1 MILSYEDSSIWKD
14 VLNAMTDGLMIIEK
28 GGKILFVNRAM
39 ELLTG
44 FSSEELVGSRC
55 SKLEYDCCLR
65 VPDSDEATSCPLFKH
80 GELVDKYCSL
90 KCKDGTLLT
99 VVKNA
104 RVIGG
109 AASKSLCA
117 VEIQR
122 RITSADEGDHQVNH
136 LRSLLN
142 ERYGFQGIIGISPKM
157 KSLFDLMKKAA
168 GSDAPVII
176 YGESGTGK
184 ELVASAIYRL
194 GAKSKGPFIRVNCA
208 ALSESLLESELFG
221 HVKGAFTG
229 ADRTTKGRFEAA
241 HTGNIFLDEIG
252 DMPLSTQ
259 VKLLRVI
266 EKKEVERVGDYRPIP
281 IDVRVI
287 AATHRDLRSLIS
299 AGLFRDDLF
308 YRLNVI
314 PIVVP
319 PLRGRSGDFPL
330 LVSFFIREIC
340 ARTGKCIAGVDREAM
355 EALSAYSWPGNVR
368 ELINVIEY
376 AFVVCTKDIITL
388 DDLPELGSRH
398 RDQVATERDRH
409 AQNTEKDNL
418 IEALVAA
425 RGKRTAAA
433 RMLGVSRQTVWSRIK
448 KHGIDVPELLA
459 AREAGSMS

>member
-1 MILSYEDSSIWKD
+1 MTVSTENQLFWQDI
-14 VLNAMTDGLMIIEK
+14 LNAMTDGVMIVEK

-55 SKLEYDCCLR
+55 SKLEYDCCLK
-65 VPDSDEATSCPLFKH
+65 VPDADESTSCPLFNH

-90 KCKDGTLLT
+90 KRKDGTLLT

-104 RVIGG
+104 RMIGATG
-109 AASKSLCA
+109 SSLCA
-117 VEIQR
+117 VEIQHR
-122 RITSADEGDHQVNH
+122 VTASDEGDRQVNH

-157 KSLFDLMKKAA
+157 KSLFDLIKKAA
-168 GSDAPVII
+168 RSDAPVLI

-208 ALSESLLESELFG
+208 ALSQSLLESELFG

-241 HTGNIFLDEIG
+241 HAGNIFLDEIG
-252 DMPLSTQ
+252 DIPLSTQ

-266 EKKEVERVGDYRPIP
+266 EEKEVERVGDYRPIP

-287 AATHRDLRSLIS
+287 AATHRDLKGLI
-299 AGLFRDDLF
+299 AKGLFREDLF

-319 PLRGRSGDFPL
+319 PLRERAGDFPL

-340 ARTGKCIAGVDREAM
+340 ARTGKCIAGVAREAM
-355 EALSAYSWPGNVR
+355 EALSSHSWPGNVR

-376 AFVVCTKDIITL
+376 AFVVCNKDIITR
-388 DDLPELGSRH
+388 DDLPDLGLIH
-398 RDQVATERDRH
+398 RDSDTNPLEELTQQTEREKLIETLVAT
-409 AQNTEKDNL
+409 
-418 IEALVAA
+418 
-425 RGKRTAAA
+425 RGKRAAAA
-433 RMLGVSRQTVWSRIK
+433 RMLGVSRQTVWSRIRR
-448 KHGIDVPELLA
+448 HGIDVAQLLA
-459 AREAGSMS
+459 DRGMTVN